1 MVAKFR
7 TQRSAETMNV
17 SHETK
22 MRKEDLGPA
31 VAFNVDIMYSIVGG
45 KEPPTLPLKGEFMTQ
60 GVELV
65 LDARGVGEIV
75 VNKEQKRREAL
86 LLEKLKRVEVKLE
99 NKRSYKRTKKKDEA
113 LATVRDLRWK
123 LENSASGIT
132 YAMYLDELRRLRSL
146 KKSAK
151 NSSRK
156 SIALEKTIDSKGA
169 LDKTIDCKGALE
181 KAIDSTEALEKTIDS
196 VNDSFS
202 CTSNL
207 LTNANICSDTDYIEH
222 QLMAAL
228 EVLDDSAS
236 FLHFSDGES
245 LDFTNDT
252 HDDSLL
258 SEGTVRTLEITDQSL
273 EISFGD
279 EFRSERENA
288 SDSLAGGG
296 IEHTIDEY
304 SKNDF
309 EHSDEATQSSLWSK
323 FGDSSRVSISSHT
336 NYTSTSSTTALINN
350 MTKKGSREYPTP
362 EHPKPE
368 GLDDPDTSIF
378 KSPGSSNV
386 RFKDIKPM
394 TGDTLARARAL
405 IENARII
412 QRNFSAD
419 SNSSSIKPSESYDNK
434 KAVWVLDQAYTP
446 DKGRYHLFV
455 SNACPWSHRTLVVR
469 TLKGLEDVIS
479 FTTLDCSWE
488 PQPLWNTNAVSNPNE
503 DVSFW
508 SINPTSE
515 NKDET
520 YKVFKK
526 MYIDKQKSSTRV
538 PVLWDKISK
547 KVVSNSSSDIMRML
561 NFDFNKWARRPKLN
575 LFPAAKK
582 TESDEIN
589 RWLHRDISV
598 GVYRCGL
605 ATSQFKYDEA
615 ASILTEALDKAN
627 ELVSKRGFL
636 IGEKLTESDVRLFV
650 TLVRFDEIYRVLFK
664 TNTRSIASTPG
675 LLEYVRDIYN
685 VKGIKDVCDISAM
698 KAEYFGARAKGD
710 YIIPRGNGFAE
721 LLKVE
726 PVSS

>member
-99 NKRSYKRTKKKDEA
+99 NKRSYKRTKKKDQS

-245 LDFTNDT
+245 FDFTNDT

-258 SEGTVRTLEITDQSL
+258 SEGTVRTLEIL
-273 EISFGD
+273 
-279 EFRSERENA
+279 
-288 SDSLAGGG
+288 
-296 IEHTIDEY
+296 
-304 SKNDF
+304 
-309 EHSDEATQSSLWSK
+309 
-323 FGDSSRVSISSHT
+323 
-336 NYTSTSSTTALINN
+336 
-350 MTKKGSREYPTP
+350 TK
-362 EHPKPE
+362 
-368 GLDDPDTSIF
+368 
-378 KSPGSSNV
+378 V
-386 RFKDIKPM
+386 
-394 TGDTLARARAL
+394 
-405 IENARII
+405 
-412 QRNFSAD
+412 
-419 SNSSSIKPSESYDNK
+419 
-434 KAVWVLDQAYTP
+434 
-446 DKGRYHLFV
+446 
-455 SNACPWSHRTLVVR
+455 
-469 TLKGLEDVIS
+469 
-479 FTTLDCSWE
+479 
-488 PQPLWNTNAVSNPNE
+488 
-503 DVSFW
+503 
-508 SINPTSE
+508 
-515 NKDET
+515 
-520 YKVFKK
+520 
-526 MYIDKQKSSTRV
+526 
-538 PVLWDKISK
+538 
-547 KVVSNSSSDIMRML
+547 
-561 NFDFNKWARRPKLN
+561 
-575 LFPAAKK
+575 
-582 TESDEIN
+582 
-589 RWLHRDISV
+589 
-598 GVYRCGL
+598 
-605 ATSQFKYDEA
+605 
-615 ASILTEALDKAN
+615 
-627 ELVSKRGFL
+627 
-636 IGEKLTESDVRLFV
+636 
-650 TLVRFDEIYRVLFK
+650 
-664 TNTRSIASTPG
+664 
-675 LLEYVRDIYN
+675 
-685 VKGIKDVCDISAM
+685 
-698 KAEYFGARAKGD
+698 
-710 YIIPRGNGFAE
+710 
-721 LLKVE
+721 
-726 PVSS
+726 